1 MSSNNDS
8 SILGIDLS
16 QNPPILNTC
25 IKNPCQKLKNIV
37 IRNKQSSNYSSTSYT
52 SSTKE
57 KTKISCSDKHTRYW
71 GDIMQAKHPDHTRVF
86 FQNINGLSTK
96 DFSKWHTSLEWLR
109 NNNIDVTGLAEPC
122 INTRDPHVRNSYSS
136 KINTYQQR
144 SYIKFAPNTNP
155 SDSRY
160 QPGGSLMLCSE
171 QWRSRIVRT
180 TVDQRKWGR
189 FVGFTFRLTNIQFLS
204 VITAY
209 RCVSQANNSI
219 GKKTSLR
226 YQRDQIAKEGISKT
240 ARSLCLDDLSE
251 IVSDIHQTYGIDT
264 GVLILIDANESK
276 DEPNSQ
282 LPDFLRKHQLVDAIT
297 TFHDISS
304 SISTQERSTSDRCI
318 DYAFCSK
325 DWMKHIAFCGYFP
338 FYGALDSDHRGLYID
353 FNFKSLKDNKEYV
366 APQRIIGSNESDS
379 TIIKYQNYIHEQFNN
394 HRIMDK
400 ATELATNFSGTNDH
414 LIKQIDKLDKQI
426 TEIVLSSERLCAPK
440 RCCIRWNPGIANIS
454 LVIKYFKLKAKL
466 HSSPATATVL
476 DSIWKQ
482 IQEPYKT
489 EICQSIDPQG
499 NPQKEKAKAL
509 KIKRDLINAMKS
521 SREDQYYKTACRQQ
535 SQLSRDNFKTQLYF
549 KQCHRNI
556 KVALGKGQY
565 STLTTIETPITID
578 GTTTWKTLSDPTL
591 IEDALITRNIDH
603 FGQAHESPFASSPL
617 ATELGFEGVNSASR
631 DLLCGKLP
639 STFST
644 CDDTT
649 QLILEK
655 FMLPPKTNII
665 DESITYNEFYSALK
679 HWDEKTTTS
688 PSGRH
693 LGHYRVLLHDVLDK
707 DEIEQKNAMS
717 TGDMFESRASII
729 LKVYYHMLC
738 ATIKSGHPMNRWL
751 TSHTSMIQKT
761 SGCSRLDRLRVIHI
775 YEADYNLFL
784 KIYWGRK
791 LVHNSEAHELLNE
804 GQYGSRPG
812 KRCGDQVLKKILV
825 YEYASTTRSP
835 FATMDND
842 AKSCFD
848 RIICLFATLIS
859 MFYGLAY
866 NIVKIQA
873 ETLSKMRYVT
883 KTALGPSSKTY
894 SHTPSTPIH
903 GTGQG
908 SCSSPALWLHSSS
921 FLMDILDDH
930 SYGFRASSPE
940 KKVNIKV
947 HNQGFVDDTSIMV
960 NGGTT
965 PAELVLRLQ
974 HDAQTWSN
982 LLSSSGGLLQLSK
995 CLYYIVDFQFD
1006 NTGNPIMIVPEH
1018 TPLQV
1023 TTGTDITP
1031 QFIQIVQ
1038 PEAAHKTL
1046 GCLRTL
1052 DGNES
1057 IQFRF
1062 LLEKSK
1068 DWAALLQKRYLSR
1081 QEAWMVYHT
1090 YYMPQVL
1097 YSIMPTNMTK
1107 VQCDSIQSPVINA
1120 ILPLLGFN
1128 RHTAR
1133 DIIFGPTKYGGLGM
1147 LDLHTEL
1154 YTRKREQIISH
1165 TRDPDSSI
1173 GKLCIINLGYLQL
1186 IIGKSTPYLE
1196 STIPIKYIQNTW
1208 FSELHLFLITH
1219 ELTIKIKE
1227 IWKPTLKR
1235 TGDKILMDSVDLQP
1249 MDRVQVIN
1257 NWRLYFQI
1265 TNLSDLT
1272 DPEGKRICDIYL
1284 KYPSTEVA
1292 PSHPTRSTNLMWPR
1306 QGKPS
1311 KRSFCYWRSFISSV
1325 ANCDS
1330 MGRLQ
1335 KPLGLWYIKSP
1346 QDSKWKSYANHNTL
1360 FVLYQTTTYIQY
1372 DLCQEQRGQSSFT
1385 RTNQT
1390 TSVIPNDCIPVT
1402 PKTNGV
1408 SMTVRTETIPR
1419 QEIIPIASYDTFD
1432 QYLNSIDSWEERLLS
1447 SWWSVDTPAIL
1458 KYLLHENIFLVVS
1471 DGGCKS
1477 PKGSY
1482 GMVLGTITKEQIAT
1496 VTGIVKGSPTTI
1508 TSFRCEAYGMLASFV
1523 FLRHLCLYF
1532 KIKGN
1537 NRCIQYHCDGYS
1549 LLQRISANRYK
1560 RMRNKDLLKDDLDL
1574 ELQILAEI
1582 RRLET
1587 MGFRITI
1594 NFVRGHQK
1602 LTPESP
1608 PEQIFNHVSDEL
1620 ATSTLKLRQNCLPYD
1635 LLPTMSVIIEFN
1647 KLLISGKIRHTI
1659 QHLALFP
1666 NFCNATAKQLTTSI
1680 PSSKLWWNVSGKTL
1694 SRFSRSDR
1702 FRLVKFN
1709 FNLLN
1714 TKSKEHQY
1722 DPTISPI
1729 CPTCT
1734 TEIESSLHL
1743 IQCKC
1748 LHSQRQDLLDK
1759 LLKTTQ
1765 SSLKNHV
1772 LSTCIYAA
1780 VGSVVNNTPVPTLDS
1795 LHVDSSAYLEEA
1807 YTHQC
1812 IIGWDQFCK
1821 GRWSIH
1827 WEALLNH
1834 ELYLASQ
1841 TLGKKTMGSEKWA
1854 SNVLHDIWTG
1864 LLECWEH
1871 RNQLVHGTMP
1881 FRKQMFIRSQIM
1893 KEVNE
1898 HIQRNRLED
1907 GTTTI
1912 DDFRKKTIPW
1922 IIKWLRHQRGKR
1934 SLDQFDNNQNS
1945 VAPT

>member
-1 MSSNNDS
+1 M
-8 SILGIDLS
+8 
-16 QNPPILNTC
+16 Q
-25 IKNPCQKLKNIV
+25 
-37 IRNKQSSNYSSTSYT
+37 
-52 SSTKE
+52 E
-57 KTKISCSDKHTRYW
+57 KH
-71 GDIMQAKHPDHTRVF
+71 HEHTRVF

-109 NNNIDVTGLAEPC
+109 TNNVDLTGLAEPC
-122 INTRDPHVRNSYSS
+122 INTKDPNVRTSYSS
-136 KINTYQQR
+136 KITTYQQR
-144 SYIKFAPNTNP
+144 SYIKFAPNNNP
-155 SDSRY
+155 SDTRY

-171 QWRSRIVRT
+171 QWRSRIVQT
-180 TVDQRKWGR
+180 LVDKRMWGR
-189 FVGFTFRLTNIQFLS
+189 YVGFTFRLTNIKFLS
-204 VITAY
+204 VITVY
-209 RCVSQANNSI
+209 RCVSQANNST
-219 GKKTSLR
+219 GTKTSLR
-226 YQRDQIAKEGISKT
+226 FQREQILKEGLSKSVRT
-240 ARSLCLDDLSE
+240 LCMDDLSDLNDQ
-251 IVSDIHQTYGIDT
+251 IQKAYGTDT
-264 GVLILIDANESK
+264 GILILIDANESR

-282 LPDFLRKHQLVDAIT
+282 LPEFLRKHQLVDAIA
-297 TFHDISS
+297 TFHDLSS
-304 SISTQERSTSDRCI
+304 SIATQERSSSDRCI

-325 DWMKHIAFCGYFP
+325 TWIQHIAFCGYFP

-353 FNFKSLKDNKEYV
+353 FNFKALKDNKEYV

-379 TIIKYQNYIHEQFNN
+379 TIIKYQNYIHERFDH
-394 HRIMDK
+394 HRIIDK
-400 ATELATNFSGTNDH
+400 ASLLANNFHGSKEELIN
-414 LIKQIDKLDKQI
+414 KIDKLDKQI
-426 TEIVLSSERLCAPK
+426 TEIVISSERLCAPK
-440 RCCIRWNPGIANIS
+440 RSCIRWNPGIANVS
-454 LVIKYFKLKAKL
+454 LAIKYFKLKSKL
-466 HSSPATATVL
+466 QCSTTTDEVL
-476 DSIWKQ
+476 ASIWEQ
-482 IQEPYKT
+482 IQEPYKS
-489 EICQSIDPQG
+489 EIQESIDPHG
-499 NPQKEKAKAL
+499 DPKKEKSKAL
-509 KIKRDLINAMKS
+509 KLKRDLIQAMKS
-521 SREDQYYKTACRQQ
+521 SREDHYYKTACRQQ
-535 SQLSRDNFKTQLYF
+535 SQITKENFKTQLYL

-556 KVALGKGQY
+556 KVALGKDKY
-565 STLTTIETPITID
+565 STLTTIETPVTID
-578 GTTTWKTLSDPTL
+578 GTTTWKTISDPNL
-591 IEDALITRNIDH
+591 IEEALIIRNIEH

-617 ATELGFEGVNSASR
+617 AQELGFEGVNSVSI
-631 DLLCGKLP
+631 DLLKGKLP

-649 QLILEK
+649 QMILEK
-655 FMLPPKTNII
+655 FMYPPKTKII
-665 DESITYNEFYSALK
+665 KESITYNEFYSALQ
-679 HWDEKTTTS
+679 HWDEQTTTS

-707 DEIEQKNAMS
+707 DEIEKKSNKTS
-717 TGDMFESRASII
+717 GDTFESRASVI

-738 ATIKSGHPMNRWL
+738 ATIKSGHPMSRWI
-751 TSHTSMIQKT
+751 TSHTSMIQKV

-784 KIYWGRK
+784 KLYWGRK
-791 LVHNSEAHELLNE
+791 LVYNSEAHEFINE

-825 YEYASTTRSP
+825 YEYASVTRSP
-835 FATMDND
+835 LATMDND

-859 MFYGLAY
+859 LFYGLAY

-873 ETLSKMRYVT
+873 ETLRKMRYVT
-883 KTALGPSSKTY
+883 KTALGPSSNTY

-908 SCSSPALWLHSSS
+908 SCSSPALWLHCSS

-930 SYGFRASSPE
+930 SYGFRASSPD

-965 PAELVLRLQ
+965 TEELVLRLQ
-974 HDAQTWSN
+974 NDAQTWSN

-1006 NTGNPIMIVPEH
+1006 NTGNPTMIVPEH
-1018 TPLQV
+1018 APLQI
-1023 TTGTDITP
+1023 TTGTDTTP
-1031 QFIQIVQ
+1031 QFIQLIQ
-1038 PEAAHKTL
+1038 PDAAHKTL

-1057 IQFRF
+1057 IQFNA
-1062 LLEKSK
+1062 LLEKSR

-1107 VQCDSIQSPVINA
+1107 AQCDAIQSPVLNT

-1147 LDLHTEL
+1147 FDLHTEL
-1154 YTRKREQIISH
+1154 YTRKIEQIVSH
-1165 TRDPDSSI
+1165 TRDPNSSI

-1208 FSELHLFLITH
+1208 FSELHLFLISH
-1219 ELTIKIKE
+1219 DLTIKIKD
-1227 IWKPTLKR
+1227 IWTPNLKR
-1235 TGDKILMDSVDLQP
+1235 AGDKILMDSVDLQP

-1257 NWRLYFQI
+1257 NWRLYFQV

-1284 KYPSTEVA
+1284 KYPSTDNQ
-1292 PSHPTRSTNLMWPR
+1292 PIHPNRVTSLEWPR

-1311 KRSFCYWRSFISSV
+1311 KRSFCYWRSFISTI

-1330 MGRLQ
+1330 LGRLQ
-1335 KPLGLWYIKSP
+1335 KPLGEWSIPMMRESR
-1346 QDSKWKSYANHNTL
+1346 WKSYANQNTL
-1360 FVLYQTTTYIQY
+1360 FVQYQESTYIQY
-1372 DLCQEQRGQSSFT
+1372 DLDYEQRGQSGFT
-1385 RTNQT
+1385 RTT
-1390 TSVIPNDCIPVT
+1390 HTIPDIPTDCIPVS
-1402 PKTNGV
+1402 PNHNGNF
-1408 SMTVRTETIPR
+1408 MIVRTEMIPR
-1419 QEIIPIASYDTFD
+1419 KAPSTIVQYDTFD
-1432 QYLNSIDSWEERLLS
+1432 LYLNSIPSWEERLIS
-1447 SWWSVDTPAIL
+1447 SWWSVDTPDIQ
-1458 KYLLHENIFLVVS
+1458 KYLFHEDTFLVVS

-1482 GMVLGTITKEQIAT
+1482 GVVLGTFAKEQKAT
-1496 VTGIVKGSPTTI
+1496 VTGIVKGSPTSI
-1508 TSFRCEAYGMLASFV
+1508 TSFRCEAYGMLSAFV
-1523 FLRHLCLYF
+1523 FIRHLCLHL
-1532 KIKGN
+1532 KVKGN
-1537 NRCIQYHCDGYS
+1537 NRCIQYYCDGYS
-1549 LLQRISANRYK
+1549 LLQRISSNRYK
-1560 RMRNKDLLKDDLDL
+1560 NLKNKDLLKDDLDL
-1574 ELQILAEI
+1574 EMQIIAEI
-1582 RRLET
+1582 KKLEA

-1594 NFVRGHQK
+1594 SFVRGHQT
-1602 LTPESP
+1602 LTPDSP
-1608 PEQIFNHVSDEL
+1608 PEQIFNHVADDL

-1635 LLPTMSVIIEFN
+1635 LLPTMTVIIEFN
-1647 KLLISGKIRHTI
+1647 KLLISGKIRNTI

-1666 NFCNATAKQLTTSI
+1666 NFYKATATQIRTSI
-1680 PSSKLWWNVSGKTL
+1680 PSSKLWWNISGKTL
-1694 SRFSRSDR
+1694 SRFARSDR
-1702 FRLVKFN
+1702 FRLIKFN
-1709 FNLLN
+1709 FNILN
-1714 TKSKEHQY
+1714 TKSKEHQS
-1722 DPTISPI
+1722 DPTVSPLCPI
-1729 CPTCT
+1729 CE
-1734 TEIESSLHL
+1734 TENESSLHL
-1743 IQCKC
+1743 LQCKC

-1759 LLKTTQ
+1759 VFKTMQ

-1772 LSTCIYAA
+1772 MSTCICAA
-1780 VGSVVNNTPVPTLDS
+1780 VGSVVNNTPVPTLES
-1795 LHVDSSAYLEEA
+1795 LQVDSSAYLEEA

-1812 IIGWDQFCK
+1812 LIGWDQFCK

-1834 ELYLASQ
+1834 ELYVASKAS
-1841 TLGKKTMGSEKWA
+1841 GKKTMGSDRWA
-1854 SNVLHDIWTG
+1854 GNVLYDIWTG

-1893 KEVNE
+1893 KEVSE
-1898 HIQRNRLED
+1898 YIQRNRVIDES
-1907 GTTTI
+1907 TTI
-1912 DDFRKKTIPW
+1912 NDFRKKTIPW

-1934 SLDQFDNNQNS
+1934 SLDQSDQTQLS